1 MIDIDKELEWI
12 REDREDRHIGSI
24 SKHECV
30 VDVAWVEELLKEVKR
45 LREGIKAY
53 LELDIETHELKALIS
68 EMIE

>member
-1 MIDIDKELEWI
+1 MIDTDKELEWI

-45 LREGIKAY
+45 LREGIEAY
-53 LELDIETHELKALIS
+53 LALEIETHELK

>member
-1 MIDIDKELEWI
+1 MIDTDKELEWI

-45 LREGIKAY
+45 LREGINAY
-53 LELDIETHELKALIS
+53 LNLDIETHELK

>member
-1 MIDIDKELEWI
+1 MIDTDKELEWI

-53 LELDIETHELKALIS
+53 LNLDIETHELK

>member
-1 MIDIDKELEWI
+1 MIDTDKELEWI

-53 LELDIETHELKALIS
+53 LNLEIETHELK

>member
-12 REDREDRHIGSI
+12 REDREDKHIGSI

-30 VDVAWVEELLKEVKR
+30 VDVAFVEELLKEVKR

-53 LELDIETHELKALIS
+53 LALEIETHELNSLIDWF
-68 EMIE
+68 

>member
-1 MIDIDKELEWI
+1 MIDTDKELEWI

-30 VDVAWVEELLKEVKR
+30 VDVAWVEELLTENKR
-45 LREGIKAY
+45 LRDGIEAY
-53 LELDIETHELKALIS
+53 LALEIETHELK